1 MWKKHRIAVAA
12 GAVCIALVVAG
23 LGSLA
28 LAQSGNEQSGDAQ
41 SSAPAH
47 DFVSRHVDYDVTLQ
61 VTGDLTAVDPKLQGV
76 LPLNLSARGG
86 ADVQPGDNGPH
97 AAGDLKLGGFD
108 GLVQKMTDSGGATTG
123 RGALGAGIVKSVLSD
138 IQFVVVDKNL
148 YVQLGG
154 VWYDTGD
161 MSGRRGPK
169 PDEGNDENGDTAKKD
184 AVRACAEGAFPGGP
198 SALLKDVKTVGQEDI
213 DGVST
218 THKTAAVDIDKALT
232 QGAAAMTS
240 CGKTDEAAKLEA
252 ARGQI
257 TGAIKQVNLE
267 WWTDG
272 DGQLRQAKAA
282 VNVEPASLAGLTSLA
297 PHPGAQP
304 DAKAEAVLKGI
315 QSVTL
320 NATIKFSRFS
330 EEFDIQ
336 KPEGDITPLKDM
348 MGARGEGHGSG
359 KVCPGR
365 GNGDGQVQDANGQAW
380 HRGGRRGNATTTS
393 GTST

>member
-12 GAVCIALVVAG
+12 GAVCIALIVAG

-28 LAQSGNEQSGDAQ
+28 LAQSGETQSTASQ
-41 SSAPAH
+41 H

-76 LPLNLSARGG
+76 LPLNLSAQGG
-86 ADVQPGDNGPH
+86 ADVQPGDNGPN

-108 GLVQKMTDSGGATTG
+108 GLVQKMTAPSGATTG
-123 RGALGAGIVKSVLSD
+123 RGALGAGIVKGVLSG

-161 MSGRRGPK
+161 MSGHQGPK
-169 PDEGNDENGDTAKKD
+169 PDEGTDENGDTAKKD
-184 AVRACAEGAFPGGP
+184 AVRACAEDAFPGGP
-198 SALLKDVKTVGQEDI
+198 SALLKDVNTVGQEDI
-213 DGVST
+213 DGVSI

-297 PHPGAQP
+297 PNP

-315 QSVTL
+315 RSVTL
-320 NATIKFSRFS
+320 NATIKFSRFG
-330 EEFDIQ
+330 EEFNIQ
-336 KPEGDITPLKDM
+336 KPEGDITSLKNM

-365 GNGDGQVQDANGQAW
+365 GSGDGQVQDANGQAW
-380 HRGGRRGNATTTS
+380 HRGGRRGNATTT
-393 GTST
+393 GTSS